1 MNSSFFR
8 DFLHS
13 RCGALAAGLGILL
26 AALPALAAAPKVMVF
41 GDSLAAAFGV
51 TPAQGWVA
59 LLDARL
65 KRRTPPAT
73 LVNASISGETTRGGL
88 ARIGADL
95 AAHKPTLVL
104 LELGGNDGLRGLP
117 LRESRANLASII
129 RTIHKANADV
139 ILAGIQIPPNY
150 GLDYAREFR
159 DMYPELAKQYKLP
172 PVPFLLDG
180 IAENRDLFQPD
191 GLHPTAAAQQRMVDN
206 IWPSV
211 ENALRKKPR

>member
-1 MNSSFFR
+1 VNSSFFR
-8 DFLHS
+8 GFLHS
-13 RCGALAAGLGILL
+13 RRVAFTAGLGILL

-41 GDSLAAAFGV
+41 GDSLAAAYGLA
-51 TPAQGWVA
+51 PAQGWVA

-65 KRRTPPAT
+65 KRHNPPAT

-88 ARIGADL
+88 SRIGADL
-95 AAHKPTLVL
+95 AAHKPNLVL

-129 RTIHKANADV
+129 RIIRKANADV
-139 ILAGIQIPPNY
+139 VLVGIQIPPNY

-180 IAENRDLFQPD
+180 IADNRDLFQPD
-191 GLHPTAAAQQRMVDN
+191 GLHPAAQAQQRILDN
-206 IWPSV
+206 VWPSV
-211 ENALRKKPR
+211 EHALAKQPH

>member
-8 DFLHS
+8 GFLHF
-13 RCGALAAGLGILL
+13 RCIVLTAGLGILL
-26 AALPALAAAPKVMVF
+26 ATLPSLAAAPKVMVF
-41 GDSLAAAFGV
+41 GDSLAAAYGLA
-51 TPAQGWVA
+51 PAQGWVA

-65 KRRTPPAT
+65 KHRTPPAT

-88 ARIGADL
+88 SRIGADL
-95 AAHKPTLVL
+95 AAHKPNLVL

-117 LRESRANLASII
+117 LRESRTNLASII
-129 RTIHKANADV
+129 RIIRKANADV

-159 DMYPELAKQYKLP
+159 DMYPELAKQFKLP

-191 GLHPTAAAQQRMVDN
+191 GLHPNAAAQQRILDN

-211 ENALRKKPR
+211 EHALRKQAR

>member
-8 DFLHS
+8 GFLHS
-13 RCGALAAGLGILL
+13 RCGTLTAAVGILL

-41 GDSLAAAFGV
+41 GDSLAAAYGLA
-51 TPAQGWVA
+51 PAQGWVA
-59 LLDARL
+59 LLGARL
-65 KRRTPPAT
+65 KRRIPPAT
-73 LVNASISGETTRGGL
+73 VINASISGETTRGGL
-88 ARIGADL
+88 SRIGADL

-117 LRESRANLASII
+117 LRESRANLAGII
-129 RTIHKANADV
+129 RTIRKANADV

-159 DMYPELAKQYKLP
+159 DMYPALAKQYKLP

-180 IAENRDLFQPD
+180 IADNRDLFQPD
-191 GLHPTAAAQQRMVDN
+191 GLHPSAAAQQRILDN
-206 IWPSV
+206 VWPSV
-211 ENALRKKPR
+211 EHALGKQPH